1 MKRKI
6 LTILILLSPIT
17 VLAQEINKQMLF
29 STSEFFEAQYSN
41 RTHWAEDSMTFE
53 LGIFENNI
61 PTLSDVLSGSGFDWT
76 PIPLQ
81 ESTDPTLPGDV
92 LGTWKMAGESATH
105 GLFNGAVTIMSN
117 DSPFLANTQ
126 VYMLGYN
133 STEISESSEWI
144 LLTNSDW
151 RIPDLTVLNQEFYS
165 LYDPGSGTLAGTE
178 TVGGIGTIGMG
189 PNGPFMTS
197 AAIPEPSTYALFI
210 GIGLLGFLG

>member
-92 LGTWKMAGESATH
+92 GSVLSCKGIG
-105 GLFNGAVTIMSN
+105 VQSN
-117 DSPFLANTQ
+117 PLPERT
-126 VYMLGYN
+126 
-133 STEISESSEWI
+133 SESVGI
-144 LLTNSDW
+144 LFSNIPNSK
-151 RIPDLTVLNQEFYS
+151 VMES
-165 LYDPGSGTLAGTE
+165 
-178 TVGGIGTIGMG
+178 
-189 PNGPFMTS
+189 S
-197 AAIPEPSTYALFI
+197 AQ
-210 GIGLLGFLG
+210 